1 MNLKGR
7 RRRRSPM
14 KGMPRDRSGTR
25 KTPAVTQRFASC
37 KGNGDRFSVGWFWA
51 PFSDHPCPT
60 TTNPRTQGWNNVAA
74 LLAQATGD
82 RQKKSSSHTCAHRI
96 GADFRSLLNWRKETL
111 DDRRL
116 IRDRGFAT
124 ETIGISLLVTF
135 YTFYFPNRVIS

>member
-82 RQKKSSSHTCAHRI
+82 RQKKSSKPHLCASHRRRFSQPSQLEEGNI
-96 GADFRSLLNWRKETL
+96 GRPTTDSGPRFCDGDNRDFLACNFLYLLL
-111 DDRRL
+111 
-116 IRDRGFAT
+116 
-124 ETIGISLLVTF
+124 S
-135 YTFYFPNRVIS
+135 